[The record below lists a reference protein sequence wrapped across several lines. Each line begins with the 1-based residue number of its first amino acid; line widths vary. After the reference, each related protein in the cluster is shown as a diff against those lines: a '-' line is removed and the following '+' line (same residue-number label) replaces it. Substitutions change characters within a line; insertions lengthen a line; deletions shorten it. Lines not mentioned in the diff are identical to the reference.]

1 MGVQTATKAAVDQPS
16 SFLSNKPSAEPL
28 VVSSTKIFE
37 SELDKPPL
45 PSTDVF
51 NYVFHAGRRAY
62 PWHKVIYR
70 VDGTDETLTLAQLEE
85 KSRRFAV
92 AIREQYNIQP
102 NDVVS
107 IFAKNRIEYPIAL
120 FGALAAGA
128 TIALIPHQHGM
139 SPEDVGARLEQAKSK
154 LLVTDS
160 ALLSLSEASS
170 VLANCVP
177 IVTMDP
183 ADKHTA
189 CLGDLLAGVPAD
201 QSVFQLESHDEA
213 EELEAFIN
221 RTSGS
226 TGAMKSVV
234 TSHSHYIAALEGT
247 VRTVP
252 ANTDPNH
259 DTWLASSS
267 LGFMINAKLF
277 MSLNILLGIPV
288 VIMPEPLDET
298 SVSVIHRHSIT
309 FILVFPPL
317 VAKLAKANFDPGDVK
332 SIKWLLSAGATIP
345 DNLRQAMSEKFPG
358 IDLTLEWGTSE
369 TMLIAIQTDEPK
381 SRRRG
386 SSGVLVNGMQARVI
400 STETGADLG
409 ANKSGELLVRNALAK
424 FQGYKDNEKA
434 NRDFDADGWFHTG
447 DYGYI
452 DEDRNVYIIDRLKEL
467 LRVGDGYGS
476 RISVTDLENAV
487 FEHPAVQTV
496 VVVGLWSDETSTHH
510 PTAFVILSPQYK
522 RSAGKALADDIE
534 AFASQKLTGLKKLT
548 GGVYFLDAYPTTG
561 FKINRRALKEL
572 KRDSGNRCVIQ
583 DSNEFLSGGGSMP
596 NKTVRQDSVH

>member
-1 MGVQTATKAAVDQPS
+1 MGVQTTTKAPISHPPS
-16 SFLSNKPSAEPL
+16 LLSNNTPKEPL
-28 VVSSTKIFE
+28 GVSSTNIFE
-37 SELDKPPL
+37 SGLDKPPL
-45 PSTDVF
+45 PSTDTF

-70 VDGTDETLTLAQLEE
+70 VDGTNETLSLAQLEE

-92 AIREQYNIQP
+92 AIRKQYNIKP

-120 FGALAAGA
+120 FGSLAAGA
-128 TIALIPHQHGM
+128 TIALIPYQHGM
-139 SPEDVGARLEQAKSK
+139 SSEDIGARLEQAKSK

-160 ALLSLSEASS
+160 ALLTLSEASS
-170 VLANCVP
+170 VLVGCVP
-177 IVTMDP
+177 IVTMDR
-183 ADKHTA
+183 ADEHTM
-189 CLGDLLAGVPAD
+189 CLGDLLKSFPAD
-201 QSVFQLESHDEA
+201 QSVFQLDSHEGA
-213 EELEAFIN
+213 EELDAFIN

-252 ANTDPNH
+252 ANTDPNY

-298 SVSVIHRHSIT
+298 SVSVIKRHAIT

-317 VAKLAKANFDPGDVK
+317 VAKLAKAGFDPKGVI

-386 SSGVLVNGMQARVI
+386 SSGILVNGMQARVI

-409 ANKSGELLVRNALAK
+409 PNKCGELLVRNSLAR
-424 FQGYKDNEKA
+424 FQGYKDNEEA

-496 VVVGLWSDETSTHH
+496 VVVGLWSDATSTHH
-510 PTAFVILSPQYK
+510 PTAFVILSAHYK
-522 RSAGKALADDIE
+522 ESAGKALAEDIE
-534 AFASQKLTGLKKLT
+534 AFASRKLTGLRKLT
-548 GGVYFLDAYPTTG
+548 GGVYFIDAYPTTG
-561 FKINRRALKEL
+561 FKINRRALKEM
-572 KRDSGNRCVIQ
+572 KKDSENRCVIK
-583 DSNEFLSGGGSMP
+583 DSDELFQ
-596 NKTVRQDSVH
+596 TVE